1 MPMGLRKDAKVE
13 MIRRVPLFGGCG
25 KRDLQSIAGIAD
37 EITWPQGKAIAK
49 QGEHGREFFVIVE
62 GSADVSIDGKKV
74 GALGPG
80 DFFGEMSL
88 LADKPRAA
96 TVTPMSPLRV
106 LVIVDRA
113 FRRLLK
119 DDPGIQA
126 KVLSAVAAR
135 AAANEEIIGRE

>member
-1 MPMGLRKDAKVE
+1 MRLRKDAKVE

-37 EITWPQGKAIAK
+37 EIAWPQGKAIAK
-49 QGEHGREFFVIVE
+49 QGQQGREFFVIVE
-62 GSADVSIDGKKV
+62 GSADVSIDGRKV

-80 DFFGEMSL
+80 DFFGEMAL
-88 LADKPRAA
+88 LTDKPRTA
-96 TVTPMSPLRV
+96 TVTPMTPLRV

-113 FRRLLK
+113 FRLLLK

-126 KVLSAVAAR
+126 KILSAVAVR
-135 AAANEEIIGRE
+135 AAANEEIVGRA